1 MHEYVCDLDMPID
14 IRKNINEAETFF
26 LENGP
31 YGVVAEQAPEKAIP
45 WVYQPERGKD
55 RATKYPGKG
64 DVFIPP
70 VSKYCTVA
78 WKFPTPSIL
87 LFFLRIF
94 PKASLSQVEEI
105 RAENLLLAFAHL
117 GEAYQE

>member
-1 MHEYVCDLDMPID
+1 MPID
-14 IRKNINEAETFF
+14 IRKTINEAETFF

-94 PKASLSQVEEI
+94 LSLALSLTKLSSSFFLFPIEY
-105 RAENLLLAFAHL
+105 F
-117 GEAYQE
+117 YQNMYTV

>member
-1 MHEYVCDLDMPID
+1 MPID
-14 IRKNINEAETFF
+14 IRKTINEAETFF
-26 LENGP
+26 VENGP

-64 DVFIPP
+64 DVFVPP

-87 LFFLRIF
+87 LFFLFPIF
-94 PKASLSQVEEI
+94 LSLVALSLTKLLYI
-105 RAENLLLAFAHL
+105 RFYHESFFLFFR
-117 GEAYQE
+117 Y